1 MINIK
6 YGLLLPWTF
15 RLLAACAIILGL
27 SAWQTNP
34 WVTLVIGVAG
44 FFALVAHEGTEINP
58 HNKTYR
64 EYTSFF
70 FFKTGRFKPYPEI
83 ELIFI
88 NGAKESQQMYAA
100 HTTHSSTFENMVYN
114 AYLKFSNGE
123 KIHLQKTKNK
133 EKLMATLRP
142 LSQAVQVEV
151 TDNTRL

>member
-1 MINIK
+1 MIDIRF
-6 YGLLLPWTF
+6 GLLLPWTF
-15 RLLAACAIILGL
+15 RLLAACAMILGL

-34 WVTLVIGVAG
+34 WVTVVIGVVG

-58 HNKTYR
+58 ATKTYR

-70 FFKTGRFKPYPEI
+70 FFKTGRFKSYTEI

-88 NGAKESQQMYAA
+88 NRAMESQQMYTA

-123 KIHLQKTKNK
+123 KIHLQKIKNK
-133 EKLMATLRP
+133 EKLMAVLKP
-142 LSQAVQVEV
+142 LSEAVQVEV
-151 TDNTRL
+151 TDNT